1 MSNTFISCFNVL
13 NISNTIHTYKC
24 HAFKDL
30 ILEKQN
36 QVFDVLVSRVYND

>member
-13 NISNTIHTYKC
+13 NISNTIHTHKC

-30 ILEKQN
+30 ISEKQN
-36 QVFDVLVSRVYND
+36 QVCDVLVSRVYND

>member
-13 NISNTIHTYKC
+13 NISNTIHTHKC

-36 QVFDVLVSRVYND
+36 QVCDVLVYRVYND